1 MFPFNSDGAS
11 PACSGAGMVTV
22 EFGAMD
28 SADVHCEVC
37 EGRRFAADVQG
48 YELAGKN
55 FAEVPALLAAD
66 AVEYCKVANVPA
78 ASASVSSSRCA

>member
-37 EGRRFAADVQG
+37 EGRRFASDV
-48 YELAGKN
+48 
-55 FAEVPALLAAD
+55 
-66 AVEYCKVANVPA
+66 
-78 ASASVSSSRCA
+78 